1 MRNDLQGQQK
11 LFTDEAIIKPHDYQS
26 ETVDLVLKALVS
38 TGVALVS
45 LATGL
50 GKTVIMGLLCN
61 HRRYKRILIMSCRK
75 TINRQNQQTIERMV
89 GHSVDIEEA
98 DDWADPAF
106 GQRIIIASIASLT
119 AGARGTRFIPDLV
132 IVDEA
137 HRLGEQAIMLL
148 NVYQEQGAH
157 VVGFSAT
164 CFRRRNGWSP
174 SQVFGEPVIHRD
186 IRWGVKNGY
195 LCPIRAKRVT
205 ISKVDYTRCIKGGS
219 IDQQE
224 LLDIIGYESVMLQQ
238 AGSVAECHENGKLGL
253 VFCVNIKHARMI
265 AEMLQRKG
273 VKAEYYDSMQTLDE
287 RKEVMGRFKAGKT
300 ELLCCCYTLS
310 MGFDER
316 RAEECHH
323 LAILSSVNEY
333 IQRCGR
339 VVRTLDGVLDGC
351 ETVEERKS
359 AIAHSDKPQCTIYDY
374 CGISR
379 NLQLCNAVD
388 LMSPVIRTPRQRR
401 RDGEQIDV
409 EQPIDLGEAEEHAL
423 QVERDEKEQR
433 KRDAQAEVAR
443 RAKLAADI
451 GVELEPT
458 DPYLGAEGSKKRR
471 EARVTWGYWY
481 VKGVKT
487 PMKGV
492 PIRIAPRDFLMH
504 WQQKLPRNKKNE
516 WLHNAINRRLCD
528 EG

>member
-1 MRNDLQGQQK
+1 
-11 LFTDEAIIKPHDYQS
+11 
-26 ETVDLVLKALVS
+26 
-38 TGVALVS
+38 
-45 LATGL
+45 
-50 GKTVIMGLLCN
+50 MGLLCN

-89 GHSVDIEEA
+89 GHAVDIEEA

-157 VVGFSAT
+157 VAGFSAT

-195 LCPIRAKRVT
+195 LCPRRAKRVT
-205 ISKVDYTRCIKGGS
+205 ISQVDYTRCIKGGS

-273 VKAEYYDSMQTLDE
+273 VKAETMTPCKHWRTQ
-287 RKEVMGRFKAGKT
+287 EVMGRFKSGKT

-310 MGFDER
+310 W
-316 RAEECHH
+316 
-323 LAILSSVNEY
+323 
-333 IQRCGR
+333 
-339 VVRTLDGVLDGC
+339 VR
-351 ETVEERKS
+351 
-359 AIAHSDKPQCTIYDY
+359 
-374 CGISR
+374 
-379 NLQLCNAVD
+379 
-388 LMSPVIRTPRQRR
+388 
-401 RDGEQIDV
+401 
-409 EQPIDLGEAEEHAL
+409 
-423 QVERDEKEQR
+423 
-433 KRDAQAEVAR
+433 
-443 RAKLAADI
+443 
-451 GVELEPT
+451 
-458 DPYLGAEGSKKRR
+458 
-471 EARVTWGYWY
+471 
-481 VKGVKT
+481 
-487 PMKGV
+487 
-492 PIRIAPRDFLMH
+492 
-504 WQQKLPRNKKNE
+504 
-516 WLHNAINRRLCD
+516 
-528 EG
+528 